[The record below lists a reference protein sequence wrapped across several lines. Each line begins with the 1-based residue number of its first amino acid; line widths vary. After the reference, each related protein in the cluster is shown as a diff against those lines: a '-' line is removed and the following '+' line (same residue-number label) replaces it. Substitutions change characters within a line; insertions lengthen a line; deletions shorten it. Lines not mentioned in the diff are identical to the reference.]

1 VGAEGVVL
9 PDLLVQST
17 PEMPA
22 SLMVAVRGPRHAR
35 RLAPIARTA
44 TTGERLV
51 FVGREVELSE
61 LRAVGAQVL
70 AIPCA
75 PDGLPARSPL
85 ARFLRDELSAEGAQA
100 A

>member
-1 VGAEGVVL
+1 MCAEGVVL

-17 PEMPA
+17 PETPA
-22 SLMVAVRGPRHAR
+22 YLLVTVRGARHAR

-70 AIPCA
+70 AIPCV
-75 PDGLPARSPL
+75 PDGLPARSQL
-85 ARFLRDELSAEGAQA
+85 ARLLRDELSAEAAQA